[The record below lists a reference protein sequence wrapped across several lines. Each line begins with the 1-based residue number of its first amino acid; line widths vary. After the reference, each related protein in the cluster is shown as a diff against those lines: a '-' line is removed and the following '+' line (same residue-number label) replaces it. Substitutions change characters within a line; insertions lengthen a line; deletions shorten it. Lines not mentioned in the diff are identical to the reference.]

1 MLTRIHCLM
10 NSLFKNKTE
19 PEIHRED
26 TWRQTTVAQLARV
39 NSWPVSKT
47 PSFSA
52 QILQ

>member
-10 NSLFKNKTE
+10 KSLFKNKSH

-26 TWRQTTVAQLARV
+26 TCRQTTVAPGQSELLG
-39 NSWPVSKT
+39 PVSKT
-47 PSFSA
+47 PSFLV